1 MDFLVLFLL
10 LGRMWTRI
18 LVLKANLFMA
28 LALSGPCSYWVWLTD
43 KVLNSVLSFSYVKL
57 FPSSCLLI
65 LYCWF
70 SGSPIM
76 QNCEERVL
84 PVFNNLVLNETS
96 DDVEA
101 KFLNSSYVMPQKS
114 CFYMVCWLII
124 PFLFIMKEYSL
135 KNLCLFGY
143 SNV

>member
-1 MDFLVLFLL
+1 
-10 LGRMWTRI
+10 
-18 LVLKANLFMA
+18 
-28 LALSGPCSYWVWLTD
+28 
-43 KVLNSVLSFSYVKL
+43 
-57 FPSSCLLI
+57 
-65 LYCWF
+65 
-70 SGSPIM
+70 M

-135 KNLCLFGY
+135 KNLCFSVIQMLSLHFLLLFP
-143 SNV
+143 VKR